1 MAALKASPT
10 GVTPHTMGS
19 RFRSGWS
26 HFSLTNPE
34 CQQSG
39 FLNEWARSG
48 LTPAAWKVCAGK
60 SRNRVGPQVGS
71 WLSAE
76 EDAACPARS
85 ALLCAA
91 RVGRA
96 GPGRAAGRRRPRG
109 RHNPLSAAATAAAPP
124 VEEAAASLLASDG
137 DGSCALSTP
146 ARLGRAALKAASGAR
161 AAAAA
166 SSPPPPAH
174 APGGGGEA
182 RAAHPRR
189 GGGIAG
195 CRRCRCAEEGGGT
208 GGRSA
213 LCAAQQ

>member
-1 MAALKASPT
+1 
-10 GVTPHTMGS
+10 MGS

-39 FLNEWARSG
+39 FLNEWARSR
-48 LTPAAWKVCAGK
+48 LTPAEWKVCAGK

-71 WLSAE
+71 WLSAD

-109 RHNPLSAAATAAAPP
+109 RHNPLSAAAATAAAPP

-161 AAAAA
+161 AAAAAAAAA